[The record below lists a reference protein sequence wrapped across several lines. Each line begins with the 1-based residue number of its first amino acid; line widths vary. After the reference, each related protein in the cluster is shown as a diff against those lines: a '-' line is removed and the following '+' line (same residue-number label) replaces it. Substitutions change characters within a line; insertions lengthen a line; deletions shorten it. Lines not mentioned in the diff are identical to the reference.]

1 MKKTSKRFS
10 EIKSKTQDAKLN
22 LDEAVK
28 LLKECANA
36 KFDEAIEFH
45 IKTNADPKH
54 ADQQI
59 RQTSD
64 LPSGCLLYTSP
75 SPRD

>member
-10 EIKSKTQDAKLN
+10 EIKSKTQDVKLN

-45 IKTNADPKH
+45 IKTNDFCTFCDFFFPKST
-54 ADQQI
+54 D
-59 RQTSD
+59 TTF
-64 LPSGCLLYTSP
+64 LY
-75 SPRD
+75 

>member
-1 MKKTSKRFS
+1 MKRTSKRFA
-10 EIKSKTQDAKLN
+10 EIKSKTQDQKFELS
-22 LDEAVK
+22 EAIK

-45 IKTNADPKH
+45 LKTSADPRH

-64 LPSGCLLYTSP
+64 LPSGTGKKVKL
-75 SPRD
+75 